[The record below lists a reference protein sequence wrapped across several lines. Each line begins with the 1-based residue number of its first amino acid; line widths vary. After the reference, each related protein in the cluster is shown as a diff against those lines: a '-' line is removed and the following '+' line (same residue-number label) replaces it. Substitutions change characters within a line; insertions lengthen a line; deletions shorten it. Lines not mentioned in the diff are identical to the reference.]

1 MLRITDVRET
11 MPDGFA
17 VYTLKLEGEIQGE
30 WVNALRRAWRAV
42 RMAASGA
49 SIRLVLADVRIVD
62 TAGKALLRE
71 MHGDG
76 VNILATGSSAAAIR
90 DEIVDGSAHLARDR
104 RGSVPRICCPTRR
117 SGGWRT

>member
-11 MPDGFA
+11 MPDGAA
-17 VYTLKLEGEIQGE
+17 VWTLKLEGDIQGS
-30 WVNALRRAWRAV
+30 WVNELRRAWRAV

-49 SIRLVLADVRIVD
+49 SIRLVLADVGIVD

-76 VNILATGSSAAAIR
+76 VNIFATCSSAAAIR
-90 DEIVDGSAHLARDR
+90 DEIVDGSASPGLR
-104 RGSVPRICCPTRR
+104 STR
-117 SGGWRT
+117 